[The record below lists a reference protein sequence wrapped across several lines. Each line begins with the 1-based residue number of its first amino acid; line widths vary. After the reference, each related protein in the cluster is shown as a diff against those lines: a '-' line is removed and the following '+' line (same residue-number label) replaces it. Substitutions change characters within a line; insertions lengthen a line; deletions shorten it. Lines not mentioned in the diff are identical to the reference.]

1 MVKLHDQ
8 SRFLSSRAPKGTG
21 SLCNDCQ
28 ARFGLCTYC
37 HVWPAP
43 SISCLGNGVHKL
55 STDAKVA
62 EFNISTSI
70 QKNIGRFDICKTQ
83 MSFNV
88 QVINQ
93 TSYILKYFKEKY

>member
-8 SRFLSSRAPKGTG
+8 SRSLGSRAPKGTG
-21 SLCNDCQ
+21 SLCNECQ
-28 ARFGLCTYC
+28 ARRFGLCTYC
-37 HVWPAP
+37 HVWPAS

-83 MSFNV
+83 MSLNV
-88 QVINQ
+88 QVIKRA
-93 TSYILKYFKEKY
+93 IF